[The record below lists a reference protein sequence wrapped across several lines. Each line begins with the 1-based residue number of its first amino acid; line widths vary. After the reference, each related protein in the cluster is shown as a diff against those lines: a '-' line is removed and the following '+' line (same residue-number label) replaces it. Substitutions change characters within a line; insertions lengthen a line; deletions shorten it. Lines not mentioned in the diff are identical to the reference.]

1 MFQIAPD
8 QTYSQ
13 EMERIAMDLFNSF
26 VLVFLQFNILF
37 VLLSKICTDDPP
49 RVRNDPNYSQPSDS
63 ASVEVSS
70 FGFED
75 DILMTWKY

>member
-1 MFQIAPD
+1 MFQIAPN

-49 RVRNDPNYSQPSDS
+49 RVRIMIRITPNPLIQR
-63 ASVEVSS
+63 V
-70 FGFED
+70 
-75 DILMTWKY
+75 WK